1 MLVQCW
7 YVSAAMLRH
16 HKRGIAWL
24 PAYGCPLSWSFE
36 GKERKV
42 KSWHSLH
49 GLSSQCS
56 ENYQAAL
63 YPSLWL
69 LTLFSSF
76 TKHVFYFEGVLKHC
90 FWFSV
95 FDVSPLRT
103 IFYPLPLPSFHTFT
117 YSHAHKATVMSV
129 NWNKNGN
136 WLLTASRDHLI
147 KVYDIRA
154 MKEMYTL
161 KGHKKDVN
169 SKELR
174 TTLRDALFEN
184 NKSYVSKTVWSCSQI
199 LSLSL
204 E

>member
-1 MLVQCW
+1 MF
-7 YVSAAMLRH
+7 
-16 HKRGIAWL
+16 L
-24 PAYGCPLSWSFE
+24 PYTQFC
-36 GKERKV
+36 
-42 KSWHSLH
+42 
-49 GLSSQCS
+49 
-56 ENYQAAL
+56 
-63 YPSLWL
+63 
-69 LTLFSSF
+69 T
-76 TKHVFYFEGVLKHC
+76 
-90 FWFSV
+90 
-95 FDVSPLRT
+95 
-103 IFYPLPLPSFHTFT
+103 PLPLPSFHTFT

-184 NKSYVSKTVWSCSQI
+184 NKSYVSKTVWPCSQI
-199 LSLSL
+199 LSFEFRIRLLLDLSHSPTFIASNSW
-204 E
+204 

>member
-1 MLVQCW
+1 MF
-7 YVSAAMLRH
+7 
-16 HKRGIAWL
+16 L
-24 PAYGCPLSWSFE
+24 PYAQF
-36 GKERKV
+36 
-42 KSWHSLH
+42 
-49 GLSSQCS
+49 
-56 ENYQAAL
+56 L
-63 YPSLWL
+63 YP
-69 LTLFSSF
+69 
-76 TKHVFYFEGVLKHC
+76 
-90 FWFSV
+90 
-95 FDVSPLRT
+95 
-103 IFYPLPLPSFHTFT
+103 PLPLPSFHTFT

-204 E
+204 ELDCYLTYLIPRPSSPQIVGSF